1 MSTIKVDTI
10 QKANGTS
17 QIGIDKIGGVAS
29 AGTIAVI
36 AEGGTNTTNLAQ
48 GLTKQWCNLDG
59 AGTIGINDSFNVSSV
74 TDNSTG
80 NYAFTCTSN
89 FSNIYH
95 TPSGTCQAVTNYS
108 SVDLPSQPLT
118 TGYPNFRCFHIGASG
133 IDPDPV
139 TYKSCGDLA

>member
-1 MSTIKVDTI
+1 VALTQVNRGGLNTGISDSSDATFLTVDSSE
-10 QKANGTS
+10 Q
-17 QIGIDKIGGVAS
+17 
-29 AGTIAVI
+29 AVI
-36 AEGGTNTTNLAQ
+36 KTENGATTTSVQQ

-80 NYAFTCTSN
+80 NYGFTCTSN

-95 TPSGTCQAVTNYS
+95 TPAGSCQAVGNYS

-118 TGYPNFRCFHIGASG
+118 TGYPNLRCFNIDASG

>member
-1 MSTIKVDTI
+1 MALTQVIGAGIGAGNTVTGEGSAT
-10 QKANGTS
+10 TS
-17 QIGIDKIGGVAS
+17 LQ
-29 AGTIAVI
+29 
-36 AEGGTNTTNLAQ
+36 Q

-89 FSNIYH
+89 FSNIHH
-95 TPSGTCQAVTNYS
+95 TPAGVCQAVTNFS
-108 SVDLPSQPLT
+108 GIDFPNQLQT
-118 TGYPNFRCFHIGASG
+118 TGTPNFRCYHIGGSN

>member
-1 MSTIKVDTI
+1 MSSQLNVDTI
-10 QKANGTS
+10 VDKAGS
-17 QIGIDKIGGVAS
+17 
-29 AGTIAVI
+29 
-36 AEGGTNTTNLAQ
+36 GGTNVKIANTSTYISDGGSVTQNTVQ